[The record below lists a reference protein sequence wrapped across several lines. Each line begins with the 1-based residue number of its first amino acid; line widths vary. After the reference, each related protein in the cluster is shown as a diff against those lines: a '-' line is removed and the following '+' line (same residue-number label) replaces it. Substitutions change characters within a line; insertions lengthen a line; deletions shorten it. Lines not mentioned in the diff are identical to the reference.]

1 MELLDRRDVLRPG
14 RADLQ
19 DRVPDHRCRRARRA
33 TPLLPAHGRGRLF
46 DRFWQARRSRRG
58 GAGLGLAITRGIV
71 EAHGGRLWMETEV
84 GRGTTFYF
92 TLPAG

>member
-1 MELLDRRDVLRPG
+1 MGNEVRFSVADTGSGIAEEDLL
-14 RADLQ
+14 
-19 DRVPDHRCRRARRA
+19 H
-33 TPLLPAHGRGRLF
+33 LF
-46 DRFWQARRSRRG
+46 DRFWQARRARRG

-71 EAHGGRLWMETEV
+71 EAHGGRLEVESEV